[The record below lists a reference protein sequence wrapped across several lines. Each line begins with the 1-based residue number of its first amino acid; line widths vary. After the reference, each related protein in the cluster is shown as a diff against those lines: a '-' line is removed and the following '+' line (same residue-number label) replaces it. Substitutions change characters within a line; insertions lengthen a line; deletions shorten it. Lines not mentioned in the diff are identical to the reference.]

1 MMSIWSRRS
10 HVGHVSRPSRVS
22 RRRRGGRF
30 GEVTAVL
37 LLATFAGLSCA
48 EPDDSGVRGVT
59 DDTIVI
65 GTWSPLTGPAA
76 LWGAV
81 GRGAE
86 LYFDMINE
94 EGGIHGRQ
102 IEFILKD
109 DAYQPSRTVAAVRE
123 MVERDG
129 VFAITAGVGTASNR
143 AVLDYLSEN
152 EVVVVSP
159 ATGATHWAY
168 PPKKY
173 VFAAYTPYL
182 DEAAVLVDYAVE
194 DLGKTRV
201 AIIYQNDDFGESG
214 LVGARLALEKHGL
227 SVVEAVS
234 VEVPDTDL
242 NSHAVRLRESGAD
255 AVLAWLTPRHATI
268 IHGAVGRLGYE
279 PQWLV
284 SSVLADTELMYD
296 LTEGAWEGVIFAAI
310 GQLANSDHPL
320 TVKYRE
326 AAARL
331 APDELAGEFLLAGFR
346 YSEPL
351 VEGLR
356 RAGRDLTTES
366 LMAALE
372 SMDGFVGTGPPITYG
387 PDQRQGTRAMYLA
400 QTVRGGTAEKLTDWI
415 ESGID
420 IEAAIRVLEEE
431 Q

>member
-1 MMSIWSRRS
+1 MRWKSYTWGLRPLLPSWGPRPI
-10 HVGHVSRPSRVS
+10 RPSREPDMTSIRS
-22 RRRRGGRF
+22 RKKLS
-30 GEVTAVL
+30 TAL
-37 LLATFAGLSCA
+37 ILSALAGLSCA
-48 EPDDSGVRGVT
+48 EPDEGGVRGVT

-129 VFAITAGVGTASNR
+129 VFAVTAGVGTAPTR
-143 AVLDYLSEN
+143 AVMDYLTEN
-152 EVVVVSP
+152 EVVMVSP

-173 VFAAYTPYL
+173 VFAQYTPYL
-182 DEAAVLVDYAVE
+182 DEAAVLVDHAVE
-194 DLGKTRV
+194 DLGKTRIAV
-201 AIIYQNDDFGESG
+201 IYQNDDFGGSG
-214 LVGARLALEKHGL
+214 LVGAQLALEKHGL
-227 SVVEAVS
+227 SIVESVS

-255 AVLAWLTPRHATI
+255 AVLMWLTPRQAVI

-284 SSVLADTELMYD
+284 SSVLADTNLLYE
-296 LTEGAWEGVIFAAI
+296 LTEGAWAGVIFAAI

-320 TVKYRE
+320 TTKYRE

-331 APDELAGEFLLAGFR
+331 APEERAGEVWRCLLKK
-346 YSEPL
+346 
-351 VEGLR
+351 
-356 RAGRDLTTES
+356 RAPHLGC
-366 LMAALE
+366 
-372 SMDGFVGTGPPITYG
+372 G
-387 PDQRQGTRAMYLA
+387 
-400 QTVRGGTAEKLTDWI
+400 
-415 ESGID
+415 
-420 IEAAIRVLEEE
+420 
-431 Q
+431 

>member
-1 MMSIWSRRS
+1 
-10 HVGHVSRPSRVS
+10 
-22 RRRRGGRF
+22 
-30 GEVTAVL
+30 VTAL
-37 LLATFAGLSCA
+37 LILSTAGLSCA
-48 EPDDSGVRGVT
+48 APPDEGGVRGVT

-65 GTWSPLTGPAA
+65 GTFSPLTGPAA

-129 VFAITAGVGTASNR
+129 VFAVTAGVGTASNR
-143 AVLDYLSEN
+143 AVLDYLQEK

-173 VFAAYTPYL
+173 VFAQYTPYL
-182 DEAAVLVDYAVE
+182 DEAAVLVDYAVN
-194 DLGKTRV
+194 DLGKTRIAV
-201 AIIYQNDDFGESG
+201 IYQNDDFGESG
-214 LVGARLALEKHGL
+214 LVGAELALAKHGL
-227 SVVEAVS
+227 SVVESVS

-284 SSVLADTELMYD
+284 SSVLADTDLMYD
-296 LTEGAWEGVIFAAI
+296 LTEGGWEGVIFAAI

-320 TVKYRE
+320 TTKYRE

-331 APDELAGEFLLAGFR
+331 APDEAPGEFLFAGFR
-346 YSEPL
+346 YAEPL

-366 LMAALE
+366 LIAALE
-372 SMDGFVGTGPPITYG
+372 TLDGWVGSGPPITYG
-387 PDQRQGTRAMYLA
+387 PDQRQGTRAMFLA
-400 QTVRGGTAEKLTDWI
+400 RTVAGGTAETLTDWI

-420 IEAAIRVLEEE
+420 IEAAIRVLEGS

>member
-1 MMSIWSRRS
+1 MTSIRSRES
-10 HVGHVSRPSRVS
+10 
-22 RRRRGGRF
+22 RF
-30 GEVTAVL
+30 GSVTAAL
-37 LLATFAGLSCA
+37 ILAALAGLSCA
-48 EPDDSGVRGVT
+48 EPEQGEVRGVT

-94 EGGIHGRQ
+94 EGGIHGRK

-129 VFAITAGVGTASNR
+129 VFAVTAGVGTASTR
-143 AVLDYLSEN
+143 AVLDYLTEH
-152 EVVVVSP
+152 EVVMVSP

-168 PPKKY
+168 PPRKH
-173 VFAAYTPYL
+173 VFAQYTPYL

-194 DLGKTRV
+194 DLGKTRIAV
-201 AIIYQNDDFGESG
+201 IYQNDDFGGSG

-227 SVVEAVS
+227 TVVEAVS

-255 AVLAWLTPRHATI
+255 AVLMWLTPRHATI
-268 IHGAVGRLGYE
+268 IHGAVGRLGFE

-284 SSVLADTELMYD
+284 SSVLADTDLLYE
-296 LTEGAWEGVIFAAI
+296 LTEGTWEGVIFAAI

-320 TVKYRE
+320 TEKYRQV
-326 AAARL
+326 AARL
-331 APDELAGEFLLAGFR
+331 APDERAGEFLFAGFR
-346 YSEPL
+346 YAEPL

-366 LMAALE
+366 LIAALE
-372 SMDGFVGTGPPITYG
+372 TLDGFVGTGPPITYK
-387 PDQRQGTRAMYLA
+387 PDQRQGTRAMFLA
-400 QTVRGGTAEKLTDWI
+400 RTVAGGTAEKLTDWI

-420 IEAAIRVLEEE
+420 IEAAIRELEGS
-431 Q
+431 

>member
-10 HVGHVSRPSRVS
+10 HVGHVSRLSRVS

-182 DEAAVLVDYAVE
+182 DEAGVLVDYAVE

-268 IHGAVGRLGYE
+268 IHGAVARLGYE

-326 AAARL
+326 A
-331 APDELAGEFLLAGFR
+331 
-346 YSEPL
+346 Y
-351 VEGLR
+351 
-356 RAGRDLTTES
+356 
-366 LMAALE
+366 
-372 SMDGFVGTGPPITYG
+372 
-387 PDQRQGTRAMYLA
+387 
-400 QTVRGGTAEKLTDWI
+400 
-415 ESGID
+415 
-420 IEAAIRVLEEE
+420 
-431 Q
+431 

>member
-1 MMSIWSRRS
+1 MTSMRSRES
-10 HVGHVSRPSRVS
+10 
-22 RRRRGGRF
+22 RF
-30 GEVTAVL
+30 GSVTAAL
-37 LLATFAGLSCA
+37 ILAALAGLSCA
-48 EPDDSGVRGVT
+48 EPEQGEVRGVT
-59 DDTIVI
+59 DDTIVL

-86 LYFDMINE
+86 LYFEMINE
-94 EGGIHGRQ
+94 EGGIHGRK

-143 AVLDYLSEN
+143 AVMDYLAEN

-173 VFAAYTPYL
+173 MFAQYTPYL

-194 DLGKTRV
+194 DLGKTRIAV
-201 AIIYQNDDFGESG
+201 IYQNDDFGESG
-214 LVGARLALEKHGL
+214 LVGAELALEKHGL

-279 PQWLV
+279 PQWLG
-284 SSVLADTELMYD
+284 SSVLADSDLMYE

-320 TVKYRE
+320 TEKYRQ

-331 APDELAGEFLLAGFR
+331 APDERAGEFLFAGFR
-346 YSEPL
+346 YAEPL

-366 LMAALE
+366 LIAALE
-372 SMDGFVGTGPPITYG
+372 TLDGWVGSGPPITYG
-387 PDQRQGTRAMYLA
+387 PDQRQGTRAMFLA
-400 QTVRGGTAEKLTDWI
+400 RTIAGGTAEKLTDWI

-420 IEAAIRVLEEE
+420 IEAAIRVLEGS

>member
-1 MMSIWSRRS
+1 MNRRNSRS
-10 HVGHVSRPSRVS
+10 GF
-22 RRRRGGRF
+22 GG
-30 GEVTAVL
+30 VTAAL
-37 LLATFAGLSCA
+37 ILAAFAGLSCA
-48 EPDDSGVRGVT
+48 EPDEGGVRGVT
-59 DDTIVI
+59 DDTILI

-86 LYFDMINE
+86 LYFEMINE
-94 EGGIHGRQ
+94 EGGIHGRK

-109 DAYQPSRTVAAVRE
+109 DAYQPSRTLAAVRE

-129 VFAITAGVGTASNR
+129 VFAVVAGVGTAPTR
-143 AVLDYLSEN
+143 AVLEYLTEH
-152 EVVVVSP
+152 EVVMVSP

-168 PPKKY
+168 PPRKY
-173 VFAAYTPYL
+173 VFAQYTPYL
-182 DEAAVLVDYAVE
+182 DEAAVLVDYAVK
-194 DLGKTRV
+194 DLGKTRIAV
-201 AIIYQNDDFGESG
+201 IYQNDDFGESG
-214 LVGARLALEKHGL
+214 LVGAELALERHGL

-255 AVLAWLTPRHATI
+255 AVLMWLTPRHATI
-268 IHGAVGRLGYE
+268 IHGALARLDYE

-284 SSVLADTELMYD
+284 SSVLADTDLMYD

-320 TVKYRE
+320 TEKYRR

-331 APDELAGEFLLAGFR
+331 APDERAGEFLFAGFR

-351 VEGLR
+351 AEGLR

-366 LMAALE
+366 LIAALE
-372 SMDGFVGTGPPITYG
+372 TLDGWVGSGPPITYG
-387 PDQRQGTRAMYLA
+387 PNQRQGTRAMFLA
-400 QTVRGGTAEKLTDWI
+400 RTVQGGTAEKLTDWI

-420 IEAAIRVLEEE
+420 IEAAIRVLEGPR
-431 Q
+431 